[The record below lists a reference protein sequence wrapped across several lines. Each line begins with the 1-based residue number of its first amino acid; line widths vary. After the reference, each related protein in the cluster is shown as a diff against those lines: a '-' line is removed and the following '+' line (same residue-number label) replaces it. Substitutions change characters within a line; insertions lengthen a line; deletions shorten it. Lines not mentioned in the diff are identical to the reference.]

1 MSLEKFAAESGF
13 DVEELEALAQIF
25 IESETQEK
33 QASLKKKLLATLAA
47 GSIAAGAPGALKASM
62 QQSAKHGLTSISASK
77 KTGVVPVLKANL
89 GQSKKHGLTSMGK
102 K

>member
-1 MSLEKFAAESGF
+1 MSLEKFASEYGF
-13 DVEELEALAQIF
+13 EIEELEELARIF
-25 IESETQEK
+25 LSDDSHEK
-33 QASLKKKLLATLAA
+33 HASLKKKLLATLAA

-77 KTGVVPVLKANL
+77 KTGVLPVLKANL
-89 GQSKKHGLTSMGK
+89 EQSKKHGRTSMGK